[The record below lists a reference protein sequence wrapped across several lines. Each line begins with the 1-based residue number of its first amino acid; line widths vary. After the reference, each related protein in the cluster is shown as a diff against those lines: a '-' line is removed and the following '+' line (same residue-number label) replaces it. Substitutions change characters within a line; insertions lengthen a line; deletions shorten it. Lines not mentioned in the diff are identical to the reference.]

1 MNESPELQP
10 PHLYKQILERHVLQP
25 GGSWEAFWSVRWGRR
40 RRSEVTQLRSH
51 EVPRA
56 ARLIEREERVVVAG
70 PEGGDGE
77 AALTAGGLH

>member
-1 MNESPELQP
+1 M
-10 PHLYKQILERHVLQP
+10 
-25 GGSWEAFWSVRWGRR
+25 RWGRC
-40 RRSEVTQLRSH
+40 RRSEVTKLRSH

>member
-1 MNESPELQP
+1 M
-10 PHLYKQILERHVLQP
+10 
-25 GGSWEAFWSVRWGRR
+25 RWGRR

-77 AALTAGGLH
+77 AALTAGGLR